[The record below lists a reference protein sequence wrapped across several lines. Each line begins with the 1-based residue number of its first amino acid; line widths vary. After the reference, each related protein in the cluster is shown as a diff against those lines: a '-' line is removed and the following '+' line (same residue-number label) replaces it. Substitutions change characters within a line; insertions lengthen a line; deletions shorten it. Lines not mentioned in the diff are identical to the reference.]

1 MALHEIHHYGFH
13 GHAVLRFR
21 GEIKGGEMDR
31 SVEVSPRVA
40 KRLNDAVCGMS
51 DCRCAEYVAYSE
63 TEQRAHGDVTRWY
76 VSI

>member
-1 MALHEIHHYGFH
+1 MALYEIHHYGFH
-13 GHAVLRFR
+13 GHTTLRFR
-21 GEIKGGEMDR
+21 GEERPGR
-31 SVEVSPRVA
+31 WSRVEVSPRVA

-63 TEQRAHGDVTRWY
+63 TEQRSNGDITRWY